1 MMYHHGT
8 ASAARKGLDMLF
20 ERLGH
25 FTYRRRRAV
34 LALTGLFVAV
44 AIGWGTGVF
53 GSLSDGGFE
62 DPKAESTV
70 TAALVDTT
78 FGHVTG
84 DVVVV
89 YQDAGATIDDPAF
102 GGAVESALNALPLS
116 EVTSVT
122 SYWSTGGAPGFVS
135 DDGGAT
141 FATLALAGSTDA
153 EREESYLAVADS
165 LVVPGVDSYRGGQ
178 VPTFVDINS
187 QIENDLAR
195 AESFSFPILLLLL
208 VIVFGSLAAASLPL
222 VVGGISILGAFTL
235 LNVATQFGDVSVFAV
250 NIVTLLGLGLA
261 IDYAL
266 FVVSRFREELAAG
279 FEVEDAVART
289 MATAGRTVAVSGLT
303 VAVSLG
309 ALLLF
314 PMNFLQSMGLGG
326 IAAVVMA
333 VAAALTTLPALLA
346 VMGHRVDSLRLPW
359 RRGQATASTSDDGRW
374 ARLAHWVMRRPIIV
388 TGVTVTLLAVLGA
401 PFFQVAF
408 GGVDARV
415 LPADAESRVA
425 SDLLAE
431 QFPSASAA
439 PIDVVL
445 QGVDEA
451 GVNAATQALADVPGV
466 TSATVTATEG
476 DAAIVSLAYRGESS
490 EDSVQQIVSDVRAF
504 DAELP
509 AGAEMTVTG
518 ETARLV
524 DLLAGIGDRLPWAL
538 GYIVVVT
545 FVLLFLAFGSVILPL
560 KAIVMNVLSLSATF
574 GILVWGFQQGK
585 LEGLLGFTSTGTLE
599 ATQPVLMF
607 AMVFGLSMDYEVF
620 LLSRIREEWDRTG
633 DNTAAVARGLQ
644 RTGRII
650 TSAALLFVVVA
661 GSFATSGI
669 TFIQMIGVGLAVA
682 VIIDATIVRAFLVPA
697 TMRLLGRWNW
707 WAPAPMLRFWERFG
721 IREVSEL
728 PAPARVELPGAAGDE
743 RSGAA
748 GDERPDDDGNQ
759 RDREPALV

>member
-1 MMYHHGT
+1 
-8 ASAARKGLDMLF
+8 MLF

-25 FTYRRRRAV
+25 LMYHRRRAV
-34 LALTGLFVAV
+34 LALTGIFVAV
-44 AIGWGTGVF
+44 GVVWGTGVF

-62 DPKAESTV
+62 DPEAESTV
-70 TAALVDTT
+70 AAEVIDDT

-89 YQDAGATIDDPAF
+89 YQGQGTTIDDPAF
-102 GGAVESALNALPLS
+102 GGAVESTLDDLPATA
-116 EVTSVT
+116 VTSVT
-122 SYWSTGGAPGFVS
+122 SYWSTGGAPNFVS
-135 DDGGAT
+135 EDGTTT
-141 FATLALAGSTDA
+141 FATLAMVGATDA
-153 EREESYLAVADS
+153 EREESYLQIADS
-165 LVVPGVDSYRGGQ
+165 LVVPGVDTYRGGQ

-187 QIENDLAR
+187 QIEADLAR
-195 AESFSFPILLLLL
+195 AETLSFPILLLLL

-222 VVGGISILGAFTL
+222 AVGGLSILGAFTL
-235 LNVATQFGDVSVFAV
+235 LNVATQFGDVSVFAI

-289 MATAGRTVAVSGLT
+289 MATAGRTVAISGLT

-326 IAAVVMA
+326 IAAVLMA
-333 VAAALTTLPALLA
+333 MAAALTTLPALLG

-359 RRGQATASTSDDGRW
+359 RRGRAVEGAADDGAW
-374 ARLAHWVMRRPIIV
+374 ARLAHWVMRRPLIV

-431 QFPSASAA
+431 EFPSASAA
-439 PIDVVL
+439 PIDVLL
-445 QGVDEA
+445 QGADEA
-451 GVNAATQALADVPGV
+451 AVTSATQMFGDVSGV

-476 DAAIVSLAYRGESS
+476 DAAVVSLAYEGESS
-490 EDSVQQIVSDVRAF
+490 EESVQQIVTDVRAL

-509 AGAEMTVTG
+509 TGVEMTVTG

-524 DLLAGIGDRLPWAL
+524 DLMAGIGDRLPWAL
-538 GYIVVVT
+538 GYIAVVT

-574 GILVWGFQQGK
+574 GVLVWGFQQGN

-633 DNTAAVARGLQ
+633 DNTLAVARGLQ

-669 TFIQMIGVGLAVA
+669 SFIQMIGVGLAVA

-721 IREVSEL
+721 IGEVSEL
-728 PAPARVELPGAAGDE
+728 PAPARVELPGQGE
-743 RSGAA
+743 TGL
-748 GDERPDDDGNQ
+748 PDDDGNDP
-759 RDREPALV
+759 DREPALV

>member
-1 MMYHHGT
+1 MIIAHHDT
-8 ASAARKGLDMLF
+8 DAVARKGLAMLF

-25 FTYRRRRAV
+25 LVYHRRRAV

-44 AIGWGTGVF
+44 AVAWGTGVF
-53 GSLSDGGFE
+53 GSLADGGFE
-62 DPKAESTV
+62 DPDAESSV
-70 TAALVDTT
+70 AAEVIDET

-89 YQDAGATIDDPAF
+89 YRAEPGTF
-102 GGAVESALNALPLS
+102 GGGGDGGETGGAPVEEALSSLPASA
-116 EVTSVT
+116 VTSVT
-122 SYWSTGGAPGFVS
+122 SYWSTGGAPDFVS
-135 DDGGAT
+135 DDGSMT
-141 FATLALAGSTDA
+141 FATLALAGADDA
-153 EREESYLAVADS
+153 EREEAYLGVADAM
-165 LVVPGVDSYRGGQ
+165 VVPGVDTFRGGE
-178 VPTFVDINS
+178 VPTFVDINA
-187 QIENDLAR
+187 QIEQDLAR
-195 AESFSFPILLLLL
+195 AELLSFPILLLLL
-208 VIVFGSLAAASLPL
+208 VVVFGSLAAASLPL
-222 VVGGISILGAFTL
+222 AVGGISILGAFTL
-235 LNVATQFGDVSVFAV
+235 LNVATQFADVSVFAI

-279 FEVEDAVART
+279 FSVEDAVART
-289 MATAGRTVAVSGLT
+289 MATAGRTVAISGLT

-326 IAAVVMA
+326 IAAVV
-333 VAAALTTLPALLA
+333 VAMVAALTTLPALLG
-346 VMGHRVDSLRLPW
+346 VLGHRVDSLRLPW
-359 RRGQATASTSDDGRW
+359 RRGKAVGTASGEGAW
-374 ARLAHWVMRRPIIV
+374 ARLARWVMRRPLIV
-388 TGVTVTLLAVLGA
+388 TAVTVTVLAVLGA

-431 QFPSASAA
+431 EFPSASSA
-439 PIDVVL
+439 PIDVLVE
-445 QGVDEA
+445 GVDQGSLES
-451 GVNAATQALADVPGV
+451 ATQTLADVPGV
-466 TSATVTATEG
+466 TGVAVTAAEG
-476 DAAIVSLAYRGESS
+476 DAAIVSLAYAGESS
-490 EDSVQQIVSDVRAF
+490 EDSAQQVVADVRDLAP
-504 DAELP
+504 DLAPGVEVS
-509 AGAEMTVTG
+509 VTG

-524 DLLAGIGDRLPWAL
+524 DLMAGIGDRLPWAI

-545 FVLLFLAFGSVILPL
+545 FLLLFLAFGSVVLPI

-574 GILVWGFQQGK
+574 GVLVWGFQQGN

-633 DNTAAVARGLQ
+633 DNTLAVSRGLQ
-644 RTGRII
+644 QTGRII

-669 TFIQMIGVGLAVA
+669 SFIQMIGVGLAVA
-682 VIIDATIVRAFLVPA
+682 VVIDATIVRAFLVPA

-707 WAPAPMLRFWERFG
+707 WAPAPMLRLWERYG

-728 PAPARVELPGAAGDE
+728 PAPPI
-743 RSGAA
+743 
-748 GDERPDDDGNQ
+748 
-759 RDREPALV
+759 RDADSKPEPALV

>member
-1 MMYHHGT
+1 
-8 ASAARKGLDMLF
+8 MLF

-25 FTYRRRRAV
+25 LMYRRRRAV
-34 LALTGLFVAV
+34 LALTGLFVAFAV
-44 AIGWGTGVF
+44 SWGTGVF

-62 DPKAESTV
+62 DPGAEST
-70 TAALVDTT
+70 TAAEVIDDT

-84 DVVVV
+84 DVLVV
-89 YQDAGATIDDPAF
+89 YRDQDATVDDPGF
-102 GGAVESALNALPLS
+102 GGAVEQALGALPRS
-116 EVTSVT
+116 EVTAVT
-122 SYWSTGGAPGFVS
+122 SYWSTDGAPAFVS
-135 DDGGAT
+135 DDRSTT
-141 FATLALAGSTDA
+141 FATLAMAGSSDA
-153 EREESYLAVADS
+153 EREEAYRTIADS
-165 LVVPGVDSYRGGQ
+165 LVVPGVETYRGGQ
-178 VPTFVDINS
+178 VPTFVDINT
-187 QIENDLAR
+187 QIEEDLAR
-195 AESFSFPILLLLL
+195 AEALSFPILLLLL

-222 VVGGISILGAFTL
+222 AVGGLAILGAFTV
-235 LNVATQFGDVSVFAV
+235 LNGVAQFGDVSVFAV

-279 FEVEDAVART
+279 FEAEDAVART
-289 MATAGRTVAVSGLT
+289 MATAGRTVAISGLT

-333 VAAALTTLPALLA
+333 MAAALTTLPALLA
-346 VMGHRVDSLRLPW
+346 VLGHRVDALRLPW
-359 RRGQATASTSDDGRW
+359 RWGRGDIGASDSGSW
-374 ARLAHWVMRRPIIV
+374 ARLAHWVMRRPLIV
-388 TGVTVTLLAVLGA
+388 TGATVTLLAVFGA

-408 GGVDARV
+408 GGVDSRV

-431 QFPSASAA
+431 EFPNGSAA
-439 PIDVVL
+439 PIDVLL
-445 QGVDEA
+445 QGVDQA
-451 GVNAATQALADVPGV
+451 AATDATRALNDVPGV
-466 TSATVTATEG
+466 TAATVTALGG
-476 DAAIVSLAYRGESS
+476 DAAVVSLAYQGESS
-490 EDSVQQIVSDVRAF
+490 EDSVQQIVADIRGL
-504 DAELP
+504 DTELP
-509 AGAEMTVTG
+509 ADVDAMVTG

-524 DLLAGIGDRLPWAL
+524 DLMAGIGDRLPWAL

-545 FVLLFLAFGSVILPL
+545 FILLFLAFGSVVLPI

-574 GILVWGFQQGK
+574 GVLVWGFQQGN

-633 DNTAAVARGLQ
+633 DNSLAVARGLQ

-669 TFIQMIGVGLAVA
+669 SFIQMIGVGLAVA

-707 WAPAPMLRFWERFG
+707 WAPIPMLRFWERFG
-721 IREVSEL
+721 VREISDL
-728 PAPARVELPGAAGDE
+728 PPPPALVDLPGRAGT
-743 RSGAA
+743 R
-748 GDERPDDDGNQ
+748 DDDGTE
-759 RDREPALV
+759 RGREPALV

>member
-1 MMYHHGT
+1 MFTPVIIAYHDT
-8 ASAARKGLDMLF
+8 AAVARKGLAMLF

-25 FTYRRRRAV
+25 LVYHRRRAV

-44 AIGWGTGVF
+44 AVAWGTGVF
-53 GSLSDGGFE
+53 GSLADGGFE
-62 DPKAESTV
+62 DPDAESSV
-70 TAALVDTT
+70 AAEAIDKT

-84 DVVVV
+84 DVVVI
-89 YQDAGATIDDPAF
+89 YRATPGTF
-102 GGAVESALNALPLS
+102 GGADGESGGAAVEEALASLPASA
-116 EVTSVT
+116 VTSVT
-122 SYWSTGGAPGFVS
+122 SYWSTEGVPDFVS
-135 DDGGAT
+135 DDGSTT
-141 FATLALAGSTDA
+141 FATLALAGADDA
-153 EREESYLAVADS
+153 EREEAYLEVADA
-165 LVVPGVDSYRGGQ
+165 LVVPGVDTFRGGQ

-187 QIENDLAR
+187 QIEQDLAR
-195 AESFSFPILLLLL
+195 AELLSFPILLLLL
-208 VIVFGSLAAASLPL
+208 VVVFGSLAAASLPL
-222 VVGGISILGAFTL
+222 AVGGISILGAFTL
-235 LNVATQFGDVSVFAV
+235 LNVATQFADVSVFAI

-279 FEVEDAVART
+279 FSVEDAVART
-289 MATAGRTVAVSGLT
+289 MATAGRTVAISGLT

-326 IAAVVMA
+326 IAAVV
-333 VAAALTTLPALLA
+333 VAMVAALTTLPALLG
-346 VMGHRVDSLRLPW
+346 VLGHRVDSLRLPW
-359 RRGQATASTSDDGRW
+359 RRGKAVGTASDEGAW
-374 ARLAHWVMRRPIIV
+374 ARLARWVMRRPLIV
-388 TGVTVTLLAVLGA
+388 TAVTVTVLAVLGA

-415 LPADAESRVA
+415 LPADAESREA

-431 QFPSASAA
+431 EFPSASAA
-439 PIDVVL
+439 PIDVLVE
-445 QGVDEA
+445 GVDE
-451 GVNAATQALADVPGV
+451 GTLEGTTQMLAEVPGV
-466 TSATVTATEG
+466 TSAAVTAAEG
-476 DAAIVSLAYRGESS
+476 DAAIVSLAYAGESS
-490 EDSVQQIVSDVRAF
+490 EDSAQQVVTDVR
-504 DAELP
+504 ELAP
-509 AGAEMTVTG
+509 ELAPGVEMSVTG

-524 DLLAGIGDRLPWAL
+524 DLMSGIGDRLPWAL

-545 FVLLFLAFGSVILPL
+545 FLLLFLAFGSVVLPI

-574 GILVWGFQQGK
+574 GVLVWGFQQGN

-633 DNTAAVARGLQ
+633 DNTVAVSRGLQ
-644 RTGRII
+644 QTGRII

-669 TFIQMIGVGLAVA
+669 SFIQMIGVGLAVA
-682 VIIDATIVRAFLVPA
+682 VVIDATIVRAFLVPA

-707 WAPAPMLRFWERFG
+707 WAPAPMLRFWERYG

-728 PAPARVELPGAAGDE
+728 PVPAD
-743 RSGAA
+743 
-748 GDERPDDDGNQ
+748 
-759 RDREPALV
+759 RDADSKPEPALV

>member
-1 MMYHHGT
+1 M
-8 ASAARKGLDMLF
+8 
-20 ERLGH
+20 
-25 FTYRRRRAV
+25 YRRRRAV
-34 LALTGLFVAV
+34 LALTGLFVAF
-44 AIGWGTGVF
+44 ALSWGTGVF

-62 DPKAESTV
+62 DPGAEST
-70 TAALVDTT
+70 AAAEVIDDT

-89 YQDAGATIDDPAF
+89 YRDQGAMVDDPGF
-102 GGAVESALNALPLS
+102 GGAVEQTLDALPTS
-116 EVTSVT
+116 AVTAVT
-122 SYWSTGGAPGFVS
+122 SYWSTEKAPSFVS
-135 DDGGAT
+135 DDGSTT
-141 FATLALAGSTDA
+141 FATLALAGSSDA
-153 EREESYLAVADS
+153 EREEAYLQIADS
-165 LVVPGVDSYRGGQ
+165 LVVPGIETYRGGQ
-178 VPTFVDINS
+178 VPTFVDINT
-187 QIENDLAR
+187 QIEADLAR
-195 AESFSFPILLLLL
+195 AEALSFPLLLVLL

-222 VVGGISILGAFTL
+222 AVGGLSILGAFTV
-235 LNVATQFGDVSVFAV
+235 LNAAAQLGDVSVFAI
-250 NIVTLLGLGLA
+250 NIVTLRGLGLA

-279 FEVEDAVART
+279 FDVEDAVART
-289 MATAGRTVAVSGLT
+289 MATSGRTVAISGLT

-333 VAAALTTLPALLA
+333 MAAALTTLPALLGIL
-346 VMGHRVDSLRLPW
+346 GHRVDALRLPW
-359 RRGQATASTSDDGRW
+359 RRGGAGGGASDEGAWS
-374 ARLAHWVMRRPIIV
+374 RLANWVMRRPLIV
-388 TGVTVTLLAVLGA
+388 TGATVALLAVLGA

-408 GGVDARV
+408 GGVDSRV
-415 LPADAESRVA
+415 LPADAESRMA

-431 QFPSASAA
+431 EFPGGSAA
-439 PIDVVL
+439 PVDVLL
-445 QGVDEA
+445 QGVDAA
-451 GVNAATQALADVPGV
+451 GLADATRALTDVPGV
-466 TSATVTATEG
+466 TAATVTAFEG
-476 DAAIVSLAYRGESS
+476 DASVVSLAYEGESS
-490 EDSVQQIVSDVRAF
+490 EDSVQQIVADVRDL

-509 AGAEMTVTG
+509 ADVDVTVTG

-524 DLLAGIGDRLPWAL
+524 DLMAGIGDRLPWAL

-545 FVLLFLAFGSVILPL
+545 FILLFLAFGSVVLPI
-560 KAIVMNVLSLSATF
+560 KAIVMNVISLSATF
-574 GILVWGFQQGK
+574 GVLVWGFQQGN

-633 DNTAAVARGLQ
+633 DNSLAVARGLQ

-669 TFIQMIGVGLAVA
+669 SFIQMIGVGLAVA
-682 VIIDATIVRAFLVPA
+682 VIIDATIVRALLVPA

-707 WAPAPMLRFWERFG
+707 WAPVPMLRLWERFG
-721 IREVSEL
+721 MREISDL
-728 PAPARVELPGAAGDE
+728 PPPVPDGVPGRPEAR
-743 RSGAA
+743 
-748 GDERPDDDGNQ
+748 DDGTD
-759 RDREPALV
+759 RGREPALV

>member
-1 MMYHHGT
+1 MFTPVIIAHHDT
-8 ASAARKGLDMLF
+8 AAVARKGLAMLF

-25 FTYRRRRAV
+25 LVYRRRRAV

-44 AIGWGTGVF
+44 AVGWGAGVF
-53 GSLSDGGFE
+53 GSLADGGFE
-62 DPKAESTV
+62 DPDAESSV
-70 TAALVDTT
+70 AAEVIDET

-89 YQDAGATIDDPAF
+89 YQAAPATF
-102 GGAVESALNALPLS
+102 GGADGESGGVAVEEALASLPASA
-116 EVTSVT
+116 VTSVT
-122 SYWSTGGAPGFVS
+122 SYWSTGGAPDFVS
-135 DDGGAT
+135 DDGSTT
-141 FATLALAGSTDA
+141 FATVALAGADDA
-153 EREESYLAVADS
+153 EREEAYLEVADA
-165 LVVPGVDSYRGGQ
+165 LVVPGVNTFRGGQ

-187 QIENDLAR
+187 QIEQDLAR
-195 AESFSFPILLLLL
+195 AELLSFPILLLLL
-208 VIVFGSLAAASLPL
+208 VVVFGSLAAASLPL
-222 VVGGISILGAFTL
+222 AVGGISILGAFTL
-235 LNVATQFGDVSVFAV
+235 LNVATQFADVSVFAI

-279 FEVEDAVART
+279 FSVEDAVART
-289 MATAGRTVAVSGLT
+289 MATAGRTVAISGLT

-326 IAAVVMA
+326 IAAVV
-333 VAAALTTLPALLA
+333 VAMVAALTTLPALLG
-346 VMGHRVDSLRLPW
+346 VLGHRVDSLRLPW
-359 RRGQATASTSDDGRW
+359 RRGKAVGTASDEGAW
-374 ARLAHWVMRRPIIV
+374 ARLARWVMRRPLIV
-388 TGVTVTLLAVLGA
+388 TAVTVTVLAVLGA

-431 QFPSASAA
+431 EFPTASAA
-439 PIDVVL
+439 PIDVFVE
-445 QGVDEA
+445 GVDQGTLEST
-451 GVNAATQALADVPGV
+451 TQTLADVPGV
-466 TSATVTATEG
+466 TSAAVTAVEG
-476 DAAIVSLAYRGESS
+476 DAAIVSLAYEGESS
-490 EDSVQQIVSDVRAF
+490 EDSAQQVVADVRDLAPQL
-504 DAELP
+504 APGVE
-509 AGAEMTVTG
+509 TSVTG

-524 DLLAGIGDRLPWAL
+524 DLMSGIGDRLPWAL

-545 FVLLFLAFGSVILPL
+545 FLLLFLAFGSVVLPI

-574 GILVWGFQQGK
+574 GVLVWGFQQGN

-633 DNTAAVARGLQ
+633 DNTLAVSRGLQ
-644 RTGRII
+644 QTGRII

-669 TFIQMIGVGLAVA
+669 SFIQMIGVGLAVA

-707 WAPAPMLRFWERFG
+707 WAPAPMLRFWERYG

-728 PAPARVELPGAAGDE
+728 PVPAAHDADSKP
-743 RSGAA
+743 
-748 GDERPDDDGNQ
+748 
-759 RDREPALV
+759 EPALV